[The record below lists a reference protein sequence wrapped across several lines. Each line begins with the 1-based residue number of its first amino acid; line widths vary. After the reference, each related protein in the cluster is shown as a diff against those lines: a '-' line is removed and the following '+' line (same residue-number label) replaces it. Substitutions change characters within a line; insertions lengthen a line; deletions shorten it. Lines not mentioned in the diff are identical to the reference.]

1 MTAAHWGSGVI
12 LITDTDCEIVTIAV
26 ISVLEVDRLSALTSL
41 DTEFG
46 TGVTRIAIRPDQL
59 SQILPRNNH
68 NMVLVEM
75 SKGNRAFKTD
85 KPETCPKHSKNV
97 SHSEKLLLSRKNVN

>member
-1 MTAAHWGSGVI
+1 M
-12 LITDTDCEIVTIAV
+12 IT
-26 ISVLEVDRLSALTSL
+26 VLDVDRLSSLASL
-41 DTEFG
+41 DIEFG

-59 SQILPRNNH
+59 GQILSRNNH

-85 KPETCPKHSKNV
+85 KPETCPKHSKNA
-97 SHSEKLLLSRKNVN
+97 SHSEKPLLSRSNVN

>member
-1 MTAAHWGSGVI
+1 MI
-12 LITDTDCEIVTIAV
+12 LLIDILIVTIAV
-26 ISVLEVDRLSALTSL
+26 ITVLDVDRLSSLTSL
-41 DTEFG
+41 NIEFG

-85 KPETCPKHSKNV
+85 KPETCPKYSKNA
-97 SHSEKLLLSRKNVN
+97 SHSEKPLLSRKNVN

>member
-1 MTAAHWGSGVI
+1 MI
-12 LITDTDCEIVTIAV
+12 LLIDILIVTIAV
-26 ISVLEVDRLSALTSL
+26 ITVLDVDRLSSLTSL
-41 DTEFG
+41 NIEFG

-59 SQILPRNNH
+59 SQILSRNNH

-85 KPETCPKHSKNV
+85 KPETCPKYSKNA
-97 SHSEKLLLSRKNVN
+97 SHSEKPLLSRKNVN

>member
-1 MTAAHWGSGVI
+1 MI
-12 LITDTDCEIVTIAV
+12 LLIDILIVTIAV
-26 ISVLEVDRLSALTSL
+26 ITVLDVDRLSSL
-41 DTEFG
+41 ASLNIEFG

-85 KPETCPKHSKNV
+85 EPETCPKYSKNA
-97 SHSEKLLLSRKNVN
+97 SHSEKPLLSRKNVN

>member
-1 MTAAHWGSGVI
+1 MTAAHWGSGWI
-12 LITDTDCEIVTIAV
+12 LLTDILIVTIAV
-26 ISVLEVDRLSALTSL
+26 ITVLDVDRLSALTSL

-85 KPETCPKHSKNV
+85 KPETCLKHSKNV

>member
-1 MTAAHWGSGVI
+1 MI
-12 LITDTDCEIVTIAV
+12 LLIDILIVTIAV
-26 ISVLEVDRLSALTSL
+26 ITVLDVDRLSSITSPNI
-41 DTEFG
+41 EFG
-46 TGVTRIAIRPDQL
+46 TGVTRIIIRPDQL

-97 SHSEKLLLSRKNVN
+97 SHSEKLLLSPKNVN